1 MWGSFVLGVVQGV
14 TEWLPVSSE
23 GSIILVS
30 THFFG
35 MRAGLVDMVHY
46 ALWLHLGTWLAA
58 VWYLRKDLRVI
69 LSTIIDYRFAT
80 FANRRELSFLVVSTL
95 ISGAGGFMLLR
106 SIEGYESN
114 IETTA
119 RGATLLV
126 GVLLLGTGFMLL
138 KSKRGGV
145 RSADGLTVGDGII
158 LGFTQAAAVLPG
170 LSRSGLTVAVLLLRG
185 FRDPEALRLS
195 FLMSIP
201 IVLAGN
207 IILNL
212 GQMHFDAA
220 SLVGIAS
227 AAVAGFITMKVLL
240 GFARRVNFGY
250 FALCFGVL
258 TIASVSI

>member
-1 MWGSFVLGVVQGV
+1 
-14 TEWLPVSSE
+14 
-23 GSIILVS
+23 
-30 THFFG
+30 
-35 MRAGLVDMVHY
+35 
-46 ALWLHLGTWLAA
+46 
-58 VWYLRKDLRVI
+58 
-69 LSTIIDYRFAT
+69 
-80 FANRRELSFLVVSTL
+80 
-95 ISGAGGFMLLR
+95 
-106 SIEGYESN
+106 
-114 IETTA
+114 
-119 RGATLLV
+119 
-126 GVLLLGTGFMLL
+126 
-138 KSKRGGV
+138 V
-145 RSADGLTVGDGII
+145 RSADGLKVSDGII

-227 AAVAGFITMKVLL
+227 AAVVGFLTMKLLL

-250 FALCFGVL
+250 FALVFGML
-258 TIASVSI
+258 TIVSVLI